1 MAAVATQGTD
11 AYILVPTEAD
21 PEVYEVIDL
30 GCVTSLDPGA
40 DTSDQIET
48 TCLKDT
54 ARSYIAGLTTPGQGS
69 IGLNADPKAAA
80 HLRLFELS
88 KTKENFKFAIGW
100 ADGTA
105 APTVTSGADEFT
117 LPTTRTWYT
126 FEGYVSGFPLTFA
139 ANSVVQSTV
148 SIQRSGEAFW
158 TPKA

>member
-11 AYILVPTEAD
+11 AYILVPTELD
-21 PEVYEVIDL
+21 PAKYEVIDL
-30 GCVTSLDPGA
+30 GCVTSIDPGA

-48 TCLKDT
+48 TCLKDS
-54 ARSYIAGLTTPGQGS
+54 ARTYIAGLTTPGQGS

-88 KTKENFKFAIGW
+88 KTKGTIKFAIGW
-100 ADGTA
+100 ADGTVP
-105 APTVTSGADEFT
+105 PTVAVDASEFT

-126 FEGYVSGFPLTFA
+126 FDGYVSGFPFNFG

-158 TPKA
+158 IPKA